1 MKGSTGLKG
10 LFTVLVI
17 SLVSA
22 CAQEAPEQPAAPVSA
37 AEPAKPAEPM
47 VSVYEAA
54 LNNEL
59 RPEADRARDA
69 DRKPAQVLEFL
80 DIAPGMTV
88 LDMFTGDG
96 WYSEVIAYVVG
107 DSGRVFAH
115 SNEAYKNFV
124 GNALEER
131 FGSGRVSQVEILMAE
146 NNHLALEAD
155 SLDAVMMS
163 MSFHDIYHVDVENGW
178 EQIDGPAFLAELMK
192 GLKPGGI
199 IAIIDH
205 RAAAGAPPETGDTL
219 HRIDPALV
227 IAKMEAAGFVLDA
240 QSDIL
245 RNPDDDLSKIVFAP
259 DIRGKTDR
267 FVMRF
272 RKP

>member
-1 MKGSTGLKG
+1 MQGSTGLKG
-10 LFTVLVI
+10 LIAVLVI
-17 SLVSA
+17 SLLYA
-22 CAQEAPEQPAAPVSA
+22 CGQEAPERPAAPPEPA
-37 AEPAKPAEPM
+37 AEPAEPM

-54 LNNEL
+54 LGNEL

-80 DIAPGMTV
+80 GIGPGMTV
-88 LDMFTGDG
+88 LDKFTGDG

-107 DSGRVFAH
+107 DSGRVIAH

-131 FGSGRVSQVEILMAE
+131 FGSGRVSRVEILMAE
-146 NNHLALEAD
+146 NNHLALDAD

-178 EQIDGPAFLAELMK
+178 EPIDGPAFLAELMK
-192 GLKPGGI
+192 GLKAGGI
-199 IAIIDH
+199 VAIIDH

-245 RNPDDDLSKIVFAP
+245 RNPDDDLSKNVFAP
-259 DIRGKTDR
+259 EIRGKTDR

-272 RKP
+272 RKL

>member
-1 MKGSTGLKG
+1 MKRSNGFKG
-10 LFTVLVI
+10 LVPVLVI
-17 SLVSA
+17 ALVAA
-22 CAQEAPEQPAAPVSA
+22 CGQKAPEPAATPAPA
-37 AEPAKPAEPM
+37 AEPAAPA

-54 LNNEL
+54 LSNEL
-59 RPEADRARDA
+59 RPAADRERDA
-69 DRKPAQVLEFL
+69 DRKPAEVLAFL
-80 DIAPGMTV
+80 GITPGMTV

-96 WYSEVIAYVVG
+96 WYSEVIAHVVG
-107 DSGRVFAH
+107 ESGKVIAH

-124 GNALEER
+124 GNSLEER
-131 FGSGRVSQVEILMAE
+131 FGSGRVPQAEILMAE
-146 NNHLALEAD
+146 NNQLALEAD

-163 MSFHDIYHVDVENGW
+163 MSFHDIYNVDVENGW
-178 EQIDGPAFLAELMK
+178 EQIDGPAFLAELKK

-199 IAIIDH
+199 VAIIDH
-205 RAAAGAPPETGDTL
+205 RAAAGSPPETGNTL

-227 IAKMEAAGFVLDA
+227 IANMEAAGFVLEA
-240 QSDIL
+240 QSDLL

-259 DIRGKTDR
+259 EIRGKTDR

>member
-1 MKGSTGLKG
+1 MKRSTAAKG
-10 LFTVLVI
+10 LYAVLALT
-17 SLVSA
+17 LVSA
-22 CAQEAPEQPAAPVSA
+22 CGQEAAPPAATEPVAEVA
-37 AEPAKPAEPM
+37 APA

-54 LNNEL
+54 LNNAL
-59 RPEADRARDA
+59 RPEADRERDA
-69 DRKPAQVLEFL
+69 DRKPAEILEFL
-80 DIAPGMTV
+80 GIMPGMTV
-88 LDMFTGDG
+88 LDIFTGDG

-107 DSGRVFAH
+107 DSGKVIAH

-131 FGSGRVSQVEILMAE
+131 FGSGRVSQAEILMAE
-146 NNHLALEAD
+146 NNQLALEAD

-163 MSFHDIYHVDVENGW
+163 MTFHDIYHADVENGW
-178 EQIDGPAFLAELMK
+178 EQIDGPAFLAELKK

-199 IAIIDH
+199 VAIIDH

-227 IAKMEAAGFVLDA
+227 IAKMEAAGFVLEA
-240 QSDIL
+240 ESDLL
-245 RNPDDDLSKIVFAP
+245 RNPDDDLSKVVFAP